1 MKIFGIVLLFSMIMI
16 ASSCENSLSSLQDIV
31 FPSEKVSYISQVEP
45 FLRYT
50 CSYSGCHGFSAA
62 GGIVLTDYFELYKTT
77 GLIISGNPDQS
88 LLIQIIENKIPHT
101 TYFERSQINSNHI
114 QGMRTW
120 VKEGALNN

>member
-1 MKIFGIVLLFSMIMI
+1 MKLFVVILLISMIFI
-16 ASSCENSLSSLQDIV
+16 SISCDNALTSIGDIV
-31 FPSEKVSYISQVEP
+31 FPSEKVSYISHVDP

-62 GGIVLTDYFELYKTT
+62 GGIVLTDYFELYKTA
-77 GLIISGNPDQS
+77 GLILPGNPDQS

-101 TYFERSQINSNHI
+101 TYFERSQINNNHI

-120 VKEGALNN
+120 VKEGGLNN